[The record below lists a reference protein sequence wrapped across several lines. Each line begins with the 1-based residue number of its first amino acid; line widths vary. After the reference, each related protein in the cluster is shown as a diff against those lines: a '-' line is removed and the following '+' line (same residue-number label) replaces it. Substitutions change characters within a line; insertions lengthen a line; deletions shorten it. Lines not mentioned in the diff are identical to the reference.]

1 MNETY
6 IISFI
11 IFFLVIMLLF
21 IGIFYI
27 FDKTSNNKD
36 NIDIN
41 SSNIVKLF
49 ANQNEK
55 IIAINS
61 KLITMQGQID
71 DLEEDI
77 SGYETLGPKVLEN
90 TGNIATNTTSIA
102 TNTGGIA
109 TNTGSIATNTA
120 KATTIDRNKEL
131 AEINN
136 LNLRSNR
143 QNLDA
148 LFTHANTHTHTEP
161 NTVIASPLDAFAAL
175 EDTPAPLS
183 S

>member
-1 MNETY
+1 MKFFER
-6 IISFI
+6 ISNK
-11 IFFLVIMLLF
+11 
-21 IGIFYI
+21 
-27 FDKTSNNKD
+27 KTN
-36 NIDIN
+36 
-41 SSNIVKLF
+41 
-49 ANQNEK
+49 
-55 IIAINS
+55 
-61 KLITMQGQID
+61 KLIKYNLRQID

-120 KATTIDRNKEL
+120 KATTIDRNKAL

-148 LFTHANTHTHTEP
+148 LFTHANTHTHTAP

>member
-90 TGNIATNTTSIA
+90 TGNIATNTSAIA
-102 TNTGGIA
+102 TNTGDIT
-109 TNTGSIATNTA
+109 TNTSSIATNTA
-120 KATTIDRNKEL
+120 RGPIVNRNSEFV
-131 AEINN
+131 EINH
-136 LNLRSNR
+136 
-143 QNLDA
+143 QNLTSNKSNLDN
-148 LFTHANTHTHTEP
+148 LFNHANTHAHTQ
-161 NTVIASPLDAFAAL
+161 LDAVPSTTLGAFSAL
-175 EDTPAPLS
+175 STTPAPLP
-183 S
+183 